1 MNAQVQMSG
10 SSSAGGY
17 CVRSTAS
24 KSNSLY
30 TPTCPASDREEEV
43 ENSEPDL
50 SDYYSDS
57 GYPTRPRPRHILWTS
72 SSRQFRTVVAENG
85 VQRRAAPTANGHRS
99 SDSLDTSR
107 SRRLSV
113 PAVLGPAAR
122 EVTSVKTKAFSKLRS
137 LRNNRIIP
145 VSSPDRQ
152 RPPSS
157 LVTNCLSANGNKGL
171 NVLTSPEEERK
182 PKQLRSFS
190 VPSGSASDVEDMS
203 QGKLKKAKKVGRA
216 LSFSLGT
223 GDKKKRARNIFGAL
237 SRGGETA
244 AMNEP
249 PQVTQSP
256 VLMSRKRV
264 AGDTSTI
271 YEEDRGSLSS
281 ADEGEDRLGS
291 LGYIH
296 GNRFGSCRE
305 LTSLGLEK
313 EEANQQRL
321 RPLSSSKHKRPSLP
335 SFTKL
340 PAGSEEPQCLSSSL
354 PRDAAPQNSSEGS
367 PGPSPPSSPSR
378 GKVLRRKLSDPGS
391 APSTPETGNSP
402 TNERRRAN
410 RAEGGGGG
418 GLSRANRP
426 LRKGFTFSV
435 GGSNLSPD
443 WKEMRHHVVRFLL
456 ETEQSYVQSLRTIIK
471 VYLEPLKKP
480 QAFGMIDSS
489 LVRDIFYQIP
499 EICGLHER
507 FLLQISQRTERW
519 HPLQKIGDVFVNT
532 FSKCHLMNIYTM
544 FIHNFM
550 RAKAAIEIAK
560 QARPVFAKFIER
572 SKASTGKLSL
582 DDLLIKPVQR
592 IPRYL
597 LFIKD
602 LLKHTSANH
611 PDHAPLHQALE
622 ELKGLVERV
631 NESEREMARSEK
643 QRELL
648 TSVDG
653 LALFVRPE
661 SELVRYDL
669 VTEAQGSAHKR
680 DRFLILFSDV
690 MVCASTRRK
699 STGLRRSSLLNL
711 STLQPD
717 TFRYKIKWSTPLKHL
732 SMGEVQ
738 APMVE
743 RKKKNTLDKMV
754 ENLGKDEATLTQL
767 LETSNT
773 LRQPHQPLSSLL
785 KDMLSEVRQSI
796 SDKKAELENLPLLH
810 SRVDLMCYNS
820 LPPTQY
826 SIIFPSQ
833 KIRNSWEEDF
843 LKVKR
848 STCSPLL
855 AAPHSS
861 RSSPQP
867 SDDGGFEF
875 LHPLH
880 VQSGRALP
888 CSTVV
893 MCRCRS
899 PWRRSVVP
907 QSLGGLLRR
916 VRRSGVSP

>member
-10 SSSAGGY
+10 SSAG
-17 CVRSTAS
+17 VRSTAS

-43 ENSEPDL
+43 DPDL

-85 VQRRAAPTANGHRS
+85 LQGSAAPTANGHRS
-99 SDSLDTSR
+99 SESLDTSR

-113 PAVLGPAAR
+113 PAVLGPRAR
-122 EVTSVKTKAFSKLRS
+122 EVTSVKSKAFSKLRS

-157 LVTNCLSANGNKGL
+157 LVTNCLSANGNKGP
-171 NVLTSPEEERK
+171 NILTSPEEEGR

-223 GDKKKRARNIFGAL
+223 GDKKKRARSIFGTL

-244 AMNEP
+244 ANEP
-249 PQVTQSP
+249 PQVTKSP

-291 LGYIH
+291 LH

-305 LTSLGLEK
+305 LTSVGLEK
-313 EEANQQRL
+313 EEDQRL
-321 RPLSSSKHKRPSLP
+321 RPLSSTKHKRPSLP

-340 PAGSEEPQCLSSSL
+340 PAGSEEPQSLSSSL
-354 PRDAAPQNSSEGS
+354 PRDAAPQNSTEGS

-378 GKVLRRKLSDPGS
+378 GEVLRRKLSDPGS
-391 APSTPETGNSP
+391 APSTPEAGNSP
-402 TNERRRAN
+402 TNERRQTN
-410 RAEGGGGG
+410 RAEGGGRG

-426 LRKGFTFSV
+426 RRKGFTFSV

-456 ETEQSYVQSLRTIIK
+456 ETEQSYVQSLSTIIK

-499 EICGLHER
+499 EICSLHER

-560 QARPVFAKFIER
+560 QARPVFAKF
-572 SKASTGKLSL
+572 
-582 DDLLIKPVQR
+582 
-592 IPRYL
+592 
-597 LFIKD
+597 
-602 LLKHTSANH
+602 
-611 PDHAPLHQALE
+611 LE
-622 ELKGLVERV
+622 V
-631 NESEREMARSEK
+631 RSE
-643 QRELL
+643 
-648 TSVDG
+648 
-653 LALFVRPE
+653 
-661 SELVRYDL
+661 
-669 VTEAQGSAHKR
+669 
-680 DRFLILFSDV
+680 FL
-690 MVCASTRRK
+690 
-699 STGLRRSSLLNL
+699 GNNSS
-711 STLQPD
+711 
-717 TFRYKIKWSTPLKHL
+717 Y
-732 SMGEVQ
+732 
-738 APMVE
+738 
-743 RKKKNTLDKMV
+743 
-754 ENLGKDEATLTQL
+754 
-767 LETSNT
+767 
-773 LRQPHQPLSSLL
+773 
-785 KDMLSEVRQSI
+785 
-796 SDKKAELENLPLLH
+796 
-810 SRVDLMCYNS
+810 C
-820 LPPTQY
+820 
-826 SIIFPSQ
+826 
-833 KIRNSWEEDF
+833 
-843 LKVKR
+843 
-848 STCSPLL
+848 
-855 AAPHSS
+855 
-861 RSSPQP
+861 
-867 SDDGGFEF
+867 
-875 LHPLH
+875 
-880 VQSGRALP
+880 
-888 CSTVV
+888 
-893 MCRCRS
+893 
-899 PWRRSVVP
+899 
-907 QSLGGLLRR
+907 
-916 VRRSGVSP
+916 GV